1 MKTLIQYIS
10 EKLVVNKNFKPM
22 TNDKNFTKEMCD
34 ALVKEI
40 EDNYA
45 KYYDKNNIINKS
57 YCYTD
62 YKNKDY
68 FNDVIK
74 LGIFK
79 FDGGDKELDEI
90 IKKDDNVVFKFQFE
104 IKGLKNINIVSYVYN
119 DHFSTLQFCNAK
131 VSQLKIVKSVLEK
144 NGYEM
149 CKSSNVC
156 PFTWNSP
163 YIFYSHTTFINIY
176 DIDEICDII
185 NKTVNKLGLDDVSN
199 WTIKPGEVLPG
210 WTIDDIKKR
219 YDNIFDD
226 IRVMR
231 SGNVKLGHLKEHGID
246 HSYENSTFRIDT
258 DIEYRNGIMVGR
270 RLDGS
275 SGSGNNFVLE
285 PSTDKAFDEL
295 DKKLRKKGYTV

>member
-1 MKTLIQYIS
+1 MKTLIQYLS

-22 TNDKNFTKEMCD
+22 PNHKNLTKEMCD

-40 EDNYA
+40 EDYYA
-45 KYYDKNNIINKS
+45 KYYDKNNKISKS
-57 YCYTD
+57 YFYVTHND
-62 YKNKDY
+62 KNF

-79 FDGGDKELDEI
+79 FDESDEELDEI
-90 IKKDDNVVFKFQFE
+90 IKEDNNVFRFE
-104 IKGLKNINIVSYVYN
+104 FKIRGLKNINIVVYVYN
-119 DHFSTLQFCNAK
+119 DHFSILQFCNAK
-131 VSQLKIVKSVLEK
+131 VSDINKVKNVLEK

-149 CKSSNVC
+149 CKSSNIY
-156 PFTWNSP
+156 PFYWNSP

-176 DIDEICDII
+176 NKDEICDII
-185 NKTVNKLGLDDVSN
+185 NKSVNALGPDDVSN
-199 WTIKPGEVLPG
+199 WIINPGEVLPG

-219 YDNIFDD
+219 YDNVFDD
-226 IRVMR
+226 IKVMR

-246 HSYENSTFRIDT
+246 HSYENSTFRINT
-258 DIEYRNGIMVGR
+258 NIEYRNGIMIGR